1 MGKQIIGGRSDESL
15 AYSKCVRAGNYVYVS
30 GMVAFDEDCTLVTGG
45 VAAETRRILSDLQS
59 VLAQADCD
67 LSHVVKVN
75 VCLPDPED
83 FAEFESEYAKW
94 FTTDRPAR
102 ATICAPL
109 TIDASVEIEAIAY
122 DGDS

>member
-15 AYSKCVRAGNYVYVS
+15 AYSKCVRAGHYVYVS
-30 GMVAFDEDCTLVTGG
+30 GMVAFDDDGTLVSGG
-45 VAAETRRILSDLQS
+45 IAAETRRILSDLQS
-59 VLAQADCD
+59 LLAQADCD

-83 FAEFESEYAKW
+83 FADFETEYAKW
-94 FTTDRPAR
+94 FTTNRPAR

-109 TIDASVEIEAIAY
+109 TIDAKVEIEVIAY
-122 DGDS
+122 DG

>member
-15 AYSKCVRAGNYVYVS
+15 AYSKCVRAGHYVYVS
-30 GMVAFDEDCTLVTGG
+30 GMVAFDDDGSLVTGG
-45 VAAETRRILSDLQS
+45 IAAETRRILSDLQAL
-59 VLAQADCD
+59 LAKADCD

-83 FAEFESEYAKW
+83 FAEFETEYAKW
-94 FTTDRPAR
+94 FTTNRPAR

-109 TIDASVEIEAIAY
+109 TIDAKVEIEAIAY
-122 DGDS
+122 DG